1 MGVKGSYIDK
11 TATES
16 KLVSK
21 LNSMVML
28 SKRIIFWYI
37 HHSPISMW
45 ETVLQFNG
53 NLMTQFNKGED
64 YEGMRAIKILE
75 FENSRSN
82 LKKSVAINE
91 IKKENNV
98 RQIIYINQG
107 HLSTKVTTVIHFT
120 GELVI
125 SV

>member
-1 MGVKGSYIDK
+1 
-11 TATES
+11 
-16 KLVSK
+16 
-21 LNSMVML
+21 
-28 SKRIIFWYI
+28 
-37 HHSPISMW
+37 
-45 ETVLQFNG
+45 
-53 NLMTQFNKGED
+53 MTQFNKGED

-107 HLSTKVTTVIHFT
+107 HLSTKVTTVIHFI

>member
-1 MGVKGSYIDK
+1 MGVKGSFIDK
-11 TATES
+11 TATKS

-28 SKRIIFWYI
+28 SKKIIFWYI

-45 ETVLQFNG
+45 ETVFQFNG

-75 FENSRSN
+75 FENTRRN

-91 IKKENNV
+91 IKKETMSDKSYIST
-98 RQIIYINQG
+98 RGIYLQKSPR
-107 HLSTKVTTVIHFT
+107 LFT
-120 GELVI
+120 LQVN
-125 SV
+125 